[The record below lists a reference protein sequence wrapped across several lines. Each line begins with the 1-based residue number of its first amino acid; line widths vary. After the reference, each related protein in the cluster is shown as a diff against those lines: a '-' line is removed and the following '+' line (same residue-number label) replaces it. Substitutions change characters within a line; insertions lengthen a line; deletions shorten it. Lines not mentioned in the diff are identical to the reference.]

1 MATDDELSRAFILQ
15 YCQPVAIYNTLQE
28 RHDKSPLFLTR
39 TLGYIRNS
47 RRGASPAALSGR
59 PYDPRA
65 PEVDAQATRRSAPQK
80 KGEAHAR
87 PNRPRV
93 GKDAPEGSLNYHF
106 DLSFK
111 PDAVPDVPSAFGGG
125 GPKVCSVMA
134 LQCSK
139 KVVSAGDGSRE
150 PAKMTLY
157 VVKQSQLV
165 HVPLVSV
172 EEGGSGTMPGKAPA
186 DKAPK
191 PSAGSKPPRGTSAS
205 RPITIDLEDDS
216 GNMAE
221 NSDDDNSDVHNQS
234 ARDGAAAHWSVG
246 ALAGPECSHLG
257 RHKGGGFAAGGRTA
271 SATGQHRVDRSKCSA
286 RVTHVS
292 LPDAASGDEVVFLV
306 WEEHPDLSW
315 IHGTKAC
322 GRGTRSGSC
331 QGPSFIPSGSTVY
344 YMHMSHGN
352 LLEGEYRTMNSYMRK
367 ATLVHD
373 GYRGNMLKALKDQA
387 RREEYIS
394 GTLEAD
400 QSKAA
405 DSIPMTFAL
414 EPLDGDLLELNRAS
428 GVDWT
433 SWRPSLKVKASA
445 SRPVN
450 KPGQREPVDRRAG
463 EGDPASNA
471 DAVGPLSAPEASR
484 TGYVE
489 YHYLYKNDSLSK
501 REDTW
506 NFSCSFCLRRCGG
519 FQGLLWHLCTNHSL
533 FKFNHSAKTQSIH
546 VRCRSDL
553 YTPSGRFRD
562 VEAEQFSSPINKEFA
577 FERRVNGL
585 RQPGFPDTDASGTSK
600 DGQLFSK
607 RRGKGAKAKGGG
619 KVGNK
624 LKTKKKR
631 KAADGLEGAQVQSK
645 ALAKKR
651 KKPRETEAEQR
662 GGKAGKSEHHTHPA
676 GAHGKSKKSTLH
688 SRTFFHSRSIQPM
701 TMSEVLDDKD
711 SDDDIDVGSQELEDR
726 RYLDTYDDIT
736 AEEKAL
742 MLLWNSFV
750 QENRIYAD
758 SYVKL
763 ACQRFA
769 QVNKAWI
776 AKTAVRRRCFLL
788 HLMNLADFGLVDADT
803 ISGCLRLVDAQAAAA
818 TTTTTTT
825 TAAEGAAAAPGAK
838 LAA

>member
-562 VEAEQFSSPINKEFA
+562 VRLRCVKAVMWASACAKGVHSCVRPGGSRAVLVPHQQGVCFREAGERLEAARLSRHGCKRHVQGRPA
-577 FERRVNGL
+577 VLQATRERRKSKGRRQGTANGGEP
-585 RQPGFPDTDASGTSK
+585 REGSSGCHGCRGWACRAAQCA
-600 DGQLFSK
+600 DGTQTNALQ
-607 RRGKGAKAKGGG
+607 
-619 KVGNK
+619 VGNK

-711 SDDDIDVGSQELEDR
+711 SDDDIDVGVS
-726 RYLDTYDDIT
+726 
-736 AEEKAL
+736 A
-742 MLLWNSFV
+742 
-750 QENRIYAD
+750 
-758 SYVKL
+758 
-763 ACQRFA
+763 
-769 QVNKAWI
+769 
-776 AKTAVRRRCFLL
+776 RRR
-788 HLMNLADFGLVDADT
+788 GW
-803 ISGCLRLVDAQAAAA
+803 S
-818 TTTTTTT
+818 TTTWTV
-825 TAAEGAAAAPGAK
+825 AECVRAGPADCGA
-838 LAA
+838 